1 MATPM
6 QEAAFDKLVELG
18 GRSVSRAMRES
29 KLPYSPATAKTPKK
43 LTEAIGVQELYKKY
57 GLTRGLVLHALAN
70 DIKAKPKKRVP
81 ELNLA
86 ADILR
91 LKESGGSGNQILV
104 VVLPPEVVGKYGFSP
119 SPESDSKRYP
129 PLPSR

>member
-29 KLPYSPATAKTPKK
+29 KLPYSTATAKTPKK

-57 GLTRGLVLHALAN
+57 
-70 DIKAKPKKRVP
+70 KSS
-81 ELNLA
+81 E
-86 ADILR
+86 
-91 LKESGGSGNQILV
+91 
-104 VVLPPEVVGKYGFSP
+104 
-119 SPESDSKRYP
+119 
-129 PLPSR
+129 